1 MSFCFFFY
9 FFIWF
14 FLEMVFLIH
23 SKSILGLVFRLDDE
37 NSSNCTS
44 GTFVP
49 CFIWDLL
56 THFHDFWS
64 QLSSDFGHAVTVTG
78 AKNQW
83 FCGLNVF
90 RSKIKV
96 ELENA
101 VRTKNRFLASGFLFT
116 ISLWFLLLFRF
127 FGSEFYLNGFPNP
140 FIVHSRNSF
149 FLIEL
154 NYFFLQVFFVLFTC
168 GILTMSFCFFST
180 FISNFLRDGFPK
192 SLEVRSRSRFLFSQW
207 KFFELYIRKCP
218 AMFSLR
224 SVHTLS

>member
-1 MSFCFFFY
+1 MSFCFFLLFY
-9 FFIWF
+9 LI

-37 NSSNCTS
+37 NSLNCTS
-44 GTFVP
+44 GTFVL
-49 CFIWDLL
+49 CFIWDLF
-56 THFHDFWS
+56 THFHYFWS
-64 QLSSDFGHAVTVTG
+64 QLSSDFGHAVTVSG
-78 AKNQW
+78 AKSQW
-83 FCGLNVF
+83 FCGLKVF

-116 ISLWFLLLFRF
+116 ISLWFSLLFRF

-180 FISNFLRDGFPK
+180 FISNFLRNGFPK
-192 SLEVRSRSRFLFSQW
+192 SLEVRSRSRFSFSQW

-218 AMFSLR
+218 AMFSSR
-224 SVHTLS
+224 SVHTFS